1 MKNAKICSKVQFFLR
16 CGNAWK
22 LILITNGL
30 MHKLGAVLPSRHL
43 LLVLLLLVDPHRH
56 AASRAKQKH
65 LNTNNNNNHPKQS
78 FSLGFSTLREKF
90 FFKLRSRFLISQ
102 EKLFCVCWNIHKPLG
117 PNRIFKTEER
127 AKATKNKDCQFFFF
141 SVLALFV
148 SKSSK
153 NGRKHPL
160 TK

>member
-1 MKNAKICSKVQFFLR
+1 
-16 CGNAWK
+16 
-22 LILITNGL
+22 

-127 AKATKNKDCQFFFF
+127 AKATKNKDCQFFF
-141 SVLALFV
+141 LFWPFLLV
-148 SKSSK
+148 NPQKMGAST
-153 NGRKHPL
+153 P
-160 TK
+160 

>member
-1 MKNAKICSKVQFFLR
+1 
-16 CGNAWK
+16 
-22 LILITNGL
+22 

-43 LLVLLLLVDPHRH
+43 LLLLVDPHRH

-102 EKLFCVCWNIHKPLG
+102 EKLFCVLENVLPYINLPLG
-117 PNRIFKTEER
+117 PNRISKTEER
-127 AKATKNKDCQFFFF
+127 PKATEKKDLLIFFLNWPLLLVNPQKLGASTSDIIYLSLDKVNKRN
-141 SVLALFV
+141 SRMPLV
-148 SKSSK
+148 SFKK
-153 NGRKHPL
+153 ARK
-160 TK
+160 KCR

>member
-1 MKNAKICSKVQFFLR
+1 
-16 CGNAWK
+16 
-22 LILITNGL
+22 

-102 EKLFCVCWNIHKPLG
+102 EKLFCVLENVLPYINFQG
-117 PNRIFKTEER
+117 PIGFPKLRREP
-127 AKATKNKDCQFFFF
+127 KATKNKDLSIFFLNWPLLLLNPQKLGA
-141 SVLALFV
+141 STSDIIYLALDKVNIKEFI
-148 SKSSK
+148 KK
-153 NGRKHPL
+153 
-160 TK
+160 